1 MNRGVFGEA
10 MMALRVGVA
19 GVTGWTGSAVAKGV
33 LASEDLTLAAAI
45 ARKAAGQDLGKVF
58 GRAPIGL
65 AVDGTVEAALGR
77 KLDVLV
83 DYTHPTA
90 VKAHALAAIG
100 KGVAVIV
107 GTSGLTA
114 ADYAELDRAA
124 KAKGVGVI
132 GSGNFSITANLL
144 QHFAEIAARYVPDWE
159 VFDYAKATKPDVPSG
174 TAQQLAERLGEIG
187 RPKSATP
194 LDRTIGPKEAR
205 GADIAGTRVHS
216 IRLPSYIIACEAQFG
231 APDERLTIRHD
242 AGSGAQP
249 YVAGTLF
256 AVRKVRGIKGVIR
269 GLDRLMFGSPA
280 GS

>member
-1 MNRGVFGEA
+1 
-10 MMALRVGVA
+10 MALRVGVA

-33 LASEDLTLAAAI
+33 LASTDLTLAAAV
-45 ARKAAGQDLGKVF
+45 ARKVAGQDIGKILG
-58 GRAPIGL
+58 REPIDL
-65 AVDGTVEAALGR
+65 PVDATVEAALGR
-77 KLDVLV
+77 RLDVLV
-83 DYTHPTA
+83 DYTHPSA

-107 GTSGLTA
+107 GTSGLVA

-132 GSGNFSITANLL
+132 ASGNFSVTANLL
-144 QHFAEIAARYVPDWE
+144 QHFAEIAAGYVPDWE
-159 VFDYAKATKPDVPSG
+159 VFDYAKASKPDVPSG
-174 TAQQLAERLGEIG
+174 TAQQLAERLAEIG

-194 LDRTIGPKEAR
+194 LDKTIGPKEAR
-205 GADIAGTRVHS
+205 GADIGGTRIHS

-242 AGSGAQP
+242 AGSGAEP
-249 YVAGTLF
+249 YVAGTLL
-256 AVRKVRGIKGVIR
+256 AVRKVREVKGVVR

-280 GS
+280 AE

>member
-1 MNRGVFGEA
+1 
-10 MMALRVGVA
+10 MALRVGVA

-33 LASEDLTLAAAI
+33 LASDDLTLAAAV
-45 ARKAAGQDLGKVF
+45 ARQPAGQDIGKVF
-58 GRAPIGL
+58 GREPIGL
-65 AVDGTVEAALGR
+65 AVDGTVEAALAR

-90 VKAHALAAIG
+90 VKGHALAAIA
-100 KGVAVIV
+100 KGVGVIV

-114 ADYAELDRAA
+114 ADYADLDRAA
-124 KAKGVGVI
+124 RANGVGVI

-194 LDRTIGPKEAR
+194 LERTIGPKEAR

-231 APDERLTIRHD
+231 AADERLTIRHD
-242 AGSGAQP
+242 AGAGAEP
-249 YVAGTLF
+249 YVAGTLL
-256 AVRKVRGIKGVIR
+256 AVRKLREVKGVIR
-269 GLDRLMFGSPA
+269 GLDRLMFGA
-280 GS
+280 AAK